1 MGTVRVAHFID
12 HLQTGGAQKHLLE
25 LVRALDRRRF
35 SADVWTVEAG
45 GELVREFEC
54 IGVRVRSLALQRS
67 LLSPYALASVM
78 QAAMRLRRE
87 KVHIVHSYL
96 FAANIVGTLA
106 ARLAGVPIRLVS
118 KRSLDRYPSKAKLLA
133 CQLGNRFANRIT
145 VNAKAVGDFVKQ
157 EEGCQPEKMVLI
169 PNGVDFSRVQRC
181 RGDARA
187 ALGLA
192 AHEKVVGTVGRLTW
206 KKAPECLLAAARH
219 IVDEEPNTRVLIVG
233 DGELRAQVEQQAV
246 DLGIHSRCIF
256 TGGVSD
262 ALPYLLACDVFVLS
276 SVIEGMANALLEA
289 LACGRPAVVTDAG
302 GNGEVVQDG
311 RTGYVVPRNDPPRLA
326 QATLRLLRDPEL
338 ASQMG
343 KMAVK
348 DMSER
353 FSLSRMV
360 NGVEALYAELLG
372 EKGHTS

>member
-1 MGTVRVAHFID
+1 M
-12 HLQTGGAQKHLLE
+12 
-25 LVRALDRRRF
+25 RA
-35 SADVWTVEAG
+35 AV
-45 GELVREFEC
+45 
-54 IGVRVRSLALQRS
+54 
-67 LLSPYALASVM
+67 
-78 QAAMRLRRE
+78 RLRRE
-87 KVHIVHSYL
+87 RVHIVHSYL
-96 FAANIVGTLA
+96 FAANLVGTFA

-118 KRSLDRYPSKAKLLA
+118 KRSLDRYPSKAKLFA
-133 CQLGNRFANRIT
+133 CQLGNRFADRVT

-157 EEGCQPEKMVLI
+157 EEACPPEKMVLI

-187 ALGLA
+187 GLGLA
-192 AHEKVVGTVGRLTW
+192 ADEKVVGTVGRLTW

-219 IVDEEPNTRVLIVG
+219 IVDEEPNTRLLIVG

-246 DLGIHSRCIF
+246 DLGIRSRCIF

-262 ALPYLLACDVFVLS
+262 AVPYLLACDVFVLS
-276 SVIEGMANALLEA
+276 SAIEGMANALLEA

-326 QATLRLLRDPEL
+326 QATLHLLRHPEL

-343 KMAVK
+343 KMAVE
-348 DMSER
+348 DMKER

-360 NGVEALYAELLG
+360 SSVEALYAELLR